1 MKFFVSDLDG
11 TLLDEIDGM
20 SKYNEDALWRMKE
33 AGYEIVIA
41 SGRPY
46 HSIKDLGL
54 LKYDPYVISLNGSL
68 VYDKTGKVIYD
79 NPLTLTQGNSLLSY
93 CKERDLLCN
102 IFTDKEMY
110 SIIPS
115 NFIKLLYELAKQ
127 RAQNEDE
134 LIENM
139 QMHYQ
144 MFATLPR
151 YDEEVHTRIVNNEE
165 TIYKFEV
172 CHSDQT
178 ILTQL
183 EQDMDTS
190 LFVSGSWPTNR
201 EITVADVNK
210 GNALKELC
218 ITTNTSLADTIA
230 IGDNRNDIE
239 MLQTAGLSI
248 AMGNADDEI
257 KQYADKTTSTYP
269 EHGVALAIDEI
280 LRALKQK

>member
-1 MKFFVSDLDG
+1 MKFFVTDLDG

-33 AGYEIVIA
+33 AGYKIVIA

-68 VYDKTGKVIYD
+68 VYDKNGSILYD
-79 NPLTLTQGNSLLSY
+79 NPLTLAQGNSLLSY

-102 IFTDKEMY
+102 IFTNKEMY

-115 NFIKLLYELAKQ
+115 NFIRLLYELAKQ

-144 MFATLPR
+144 MFATLPH
-151 YDEEVHTRIVNNEE
+151 YDEEVHARIVNKEE

-183 EQDMDTS
+183 EQDMDAS

-201 EITVADVNK
+201 EITVAGVNK
-210 GNALKELC
+210 GNALLELC
-218 ITTNTSLADTIA
+218 KATDTRIADTIA

-239 MLQTAGLSI
+239 MLQLAGLSI

-257 KQYADKTTSTYP
+257 KQYADKTTSTCP
-269 EHGVALAIDEI
+269 EHGVAMVIEEI
-280 LRALKQK
+280 LCTIKQK

>member
-1 MKFFVSDLDG
+1 MKFFVTDLDG

-46 HSIKDLGL
+46 HSIKELGL
-54 LKYDPYVISLNGSL
+54 LKFDPYVISLNGSL

-79 NPLTLTQGNSLLSY
+79 NPLTLAQGNSLLSY

-144 MFATLPR
+144 MFATLPH
-151 YDEEVHTRIVNNEE
+151 YDEEVHTRIVNKEE

-172 CHSDQT
+172 CHSEQT

-201 EITVADVNK
+201 EITIANVNK

-218 ITTNTSLADTIA
+218 IATSTSLADTIA

-257 KQYADKTTSTYP
+257 KQYADKTTGICQ

-280 LRALKQK
+280 LRALK